1 MFNKLQKMSK
11 EINVENLG
19 VSPACTKPPVV
30 CCFLSDDCDDDAMDI
45 CADCDLP
52 DACRDFGCAIK
63 QGIRELP
70 ET

>member
-1 MFNKLQKMSK
+1 MIEEQKDDS
-11 EINVENLG
+11 G
-19 VSPACTKPPVV
+19 SVSLPFGKHPVV